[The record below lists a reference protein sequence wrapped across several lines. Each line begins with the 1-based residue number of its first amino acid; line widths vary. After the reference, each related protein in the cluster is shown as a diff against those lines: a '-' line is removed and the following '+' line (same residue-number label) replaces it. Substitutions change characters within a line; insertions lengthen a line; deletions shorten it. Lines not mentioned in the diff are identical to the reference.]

1 MAEMSPALDRAFA
14 RHRDD
19 PGHCEPVIVTVAAG
33 CELNDVQ
40 GLDERGTAR
49 GGTIVRA
56 TATAAAARE
65 LEARGDVVRL
75 EHDGGDMQALD

>member
-1 MAEMSPALDRAFA
+1 MAEVSSALDRAFA

-19 PGHCEPVIVTVAAG
+19 PGHREPVIVTVEVG
-33 CELNDVQ
+33 CELTDVQ
-40 GLDERGTAR
+40 GLDVRGTAR
-49 GGTIVRA
+49 GGTIVMA

-75 EHDGGDMQALD
+75 EHDGGDMRAFD